1 MPSLRVTQP
10 GRGVKIHPL
19 HKKITSIGRSE
30 ENDIALDD
38 PLLDPSH
45 IHIHFDG
52 RDFNVTRSTRAA
64 IWRSTESGARS
75 IGSSTKT

>member
-52 RDFNVTRSTRAA
+52 RDFNVT
-64 IWRSTESGARS
+64 S
-75 IGSSTKT
+75 ID